1 MNKETAIVMFK
12 MIRKNLSLDLEIP
25 LNISAN
31 ELVEALNTAYDLGID
46 VSDIKNCYLKSENP
60 IALLKGNKTLFEFG
74 LRDGSVIILFIKKL
88 NCLQRHLR

>member
-1 MNKETAIVMFK
+1 MNKEKAIIIFNNIK
-12 MIRKNLSLDLEIP
+12 KNVTVDLEIP

-60 IALLKGNKTLFEFG
+60 IALLKGNKSLAEFG
-74 LRDGSVIILFIKKL
+74 LRNGSVINFTE
-88 NCLQRHLR
+88 